1 MSGLPVSPIVCCVK
15 SGKPLVIVGT
25 GGSGREAFAL
35 LQDIE
40 RAEPGTWDFK
50 GFLGLHKP
58 PSDLLDR
65 LGVDFLGD
73 PRTLV
78 ERVPEAHEWVYALG
92 IGNPE
97 HRRTM
102 DLALTAQGLTPAS
115 LVHPSVLIGPDVRI
129 GAGAI
134 ICANTVITTN
144 VRVGESAQLN
154 IGCVIAHDA
163 RIGDYVTFAQSVNV
177 AGNVIIKD
185 EATIFTKATV
195 IPGVHV
201 GTGATV
207 AAGAVVTK
215 NVPPRTTVA
224 GVPAKPLP

>member
-1 MSGLPVSPIVCCVK
+1 M
-15 SGKPLVIVGT
+15 IVGT
-25 GGSGREAFAL
+25 GGSGRETFAL

-40 RAEPGTWDFK
+40 RNRPGTWDFR
-50 GFLGLHKP
+50 GFLGLDDP
-58 PSDLLDR
+58 PADLLDR
-65 LGVDFLGD
+65 IGADFLGD

-78 ERVPEAHEWVYALG
+78 ERLPEAHGWAYTLG

-102 DLALTAQGLTPAS
+102 DQALTSQGLAPAS

-134 ICANTVITTN
+134 ICANTVLTTN
-144 VRVGESAQLN
+144 VRIGKSAQLN
-154 IGCVIAHDA
+154 IGCVVAHDA

-177 AGNVIIKD
+177 AGNVTIED
-185 EATIFTKATV
+185 DATIFTNASV

-201 GTGATV
+201 GTGATI

-215 NVPPRTTVA
+215 GVPPRTTVA